1 MSTATLA
8 GGCFWCLVKPFD
20 QWDGIKEIVSG
31 YSNGDEENPSYELV
45 STGTTKHVE
54 AVQIDFD
61 ENVISYREILE
72 IFFKTF
78 DPTDNGGQFGDRGPQ
93 YMPAI
98 FYHNDEQKEIAETVI
113 NELEEKEVFNA
124 PIITPVLPYKNFYPA
139 EEEHQDFYKKN
150 AGHYKAYYKGSGR
163 QGFIENTWGEQ

>member
-72 IFFKTF
+72 IFFKTC
-78 DPTDNGGQFGDRGPQ
+78 DPTDNGGHIGDSCQQESRS
-93 YMPAI
+93 Y
-98 FYHNDEQKEIAETVI
+98 
-113 NELEEKEVFNA
+113 LC
-124 PIITPVLPYKNFYPA
+124 
-139 EEEHQDFYKKN
+139 
-150 AGHYKAYYKGSGR
+150 HY
-163 QGFIENTWGEQ
+163 